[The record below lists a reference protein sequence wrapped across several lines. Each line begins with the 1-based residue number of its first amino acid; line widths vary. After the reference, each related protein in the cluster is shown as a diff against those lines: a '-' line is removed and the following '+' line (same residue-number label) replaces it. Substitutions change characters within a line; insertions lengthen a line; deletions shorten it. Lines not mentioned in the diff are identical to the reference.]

1 MSHARRRTLYW
12 MILCCGISILWG
24 YSVEHAQPS
33 FMEDFKAVYYGAKC
47 VFLHTD
53 PYKESGFLGV
63 YLADGGTLPAAPD
76 KAQIFL
82 HAVPVCTNLPTS
94 LLIAASFTIL
104 PCWLAQLLW
113 LALTG
118 GMFLLAASLISSLT
132 EGYSCRV
139 TLVLLCIVLANSEIL
154 FSGGNLAGIAI
165 SLCLV
170 AVWCFLKERFIP
182 AGIFCLAVS
191 LALKPHDAGLV
202 WLYFF
207 LAGGLHRRRALQTLA
222 VTATLALAA
231 FLWVQPIA
239 PDWMQELSANLMA
252 TSAHGEINAPGP
264 SSISFRN
271 ANMLI
276 DLQNVLSVFRD
287 DPRFY
292 NPASWLICG
301 VLLLVWAIRT
311 LRTRFTLPGAL
322 LALASV
328 AALSMLPVYHR
339 QYDAKLLLLT
349 VPACAML
356 WAKRGLIGWIAILLS
371 TAGILVTGDIPSA
384 ILLTFTRNL
393 SLPASG
399 FAGKL
404 LIVALLQPA
413 PFILL
418 AMSFFYLWV
427 YLRRDQESN

>member
-1 MSHARRRTLYW
+1 
-12 MILCCGISILWG
+12 
-24 YSVEHAQPS
+24 
-33 FMEDFKAVYYGAKC
+33 
-47 VFLHTD
+47 
-53 PYKESGFLGV
+53 
-63 YLADGGTLPAAPD
+63 
-76 KAQIFL
+76 
-82 HAVPVCTNLPTS
+82 
-94 LLIAASFTIL
+94 
-104 PCWLAQLLW
+104 
-113 LALTG
+113 
-118 GMFLLAASLISSLT
+118 
-132 EGYSCRV
+132 
-139 TLVLLCIVLANSEIL
+139 
-154 FSGGNLAGIAI
+154 
-165 SLCLV
+165 
-170 AVWCFLKERFIP
+170 
-182 AGIFCLAVS
+182 
-191 LALKPHDAGLV
+191 
-202 WLYFF
+202 
-207 LAGGLHRRRALQTLA
+207 